1 MNTKTIETDRILSIT
16 LKAGTNAPLSPA
28 LKHEQDKALKDIP
41 LHQGQFIPHAPKG
54 TTVQG
59 PYALTLSIEEGY
71 LVIRIKDAGQN
82 DLPSLALSLT
92 PYKRLIQDYFL
103 MIDSYETA
111 RHAGQYGKL
120 EAIDMGRRGLHNEGA
135 DLIRA
140 RLKDKITMDH
150 ETARKLFTLIGTL
163 HKAHRQ
169 MVR

>member
-1 MNTKTIETDRILSIT
+1 MEIKNNDTDRIFEISLHEDTTASLPPT
-16 LKAGTNAPLSPA
+16 
-28 LKHEQDKALKDIP
+28 LKHEQDKALHDIP
-41 LHQGQFIPHAPKG
+41 LHNGQFTPHNREDA
-54 TTVQG
+54 QG
-59 PYALTLSIEEGY
+59 PYSLILSMENGY
-71 LVIRIKDAGQN
+71 LVIRIKDAEKK

-103 MIDSYETA
+103 MIESYETA

-135 DLIRA
+135 DLIRS

-150 ETARKLFTLIGTL
+150 EIARKLFTLICTL
-163 HKAHRQ
+163 HKSHRQ